1 MPVDARPER
10 ARLSVTLVVRD
21 EEDRLGAA
29 LAAVAFAD
37 EVLVVVDARSRD
49 RSEEIARAFG
59 ARVLVRPF
67 EGFGPQKNAAA
78 KEAAGPW
85 ILSIDADEVV
95 SEKLAREIRERLAAQ
110 GEEAGDGAPV
120 AFRVPI
126 RLEFLGRALR
136 FGRDTIVRPPRLY
149 RKDRARFTDAPVH
162 ERLVPEGPV
171 GSLKAVALHRSY
183 RDVTHYLEKLDAYT
197 SLAAEGK
204 ARAGLRL
211 PGALLPFRVAWDF
224 LDRAVLRLG
233 FLDGLPGL
241 AWAALSATSTL
252 VKYLKLEERGTG
264 LGNGEN
270 G

>member
-29 LAAVAFAD
+29 LSAVAFAD

-78 KEAAGPW
+78 REAAGPW

-95 SEKLAREIRERLAAQ
+95 SAALATEIRERLAA
-110 GEEAGDGAPV
+110 EEETGADAPV

-136 FGRDTIVRPPRLY
+136 FGRDTLVRPLRLY

-171 GSLKAVALHRSY
+171 GSLKAVVFHRSY

-197 SLAAEGK
+197 SLSAEGK
-204 ARAGLRL
+204 ARAGRRP
-211 PGALLPFRVAWDF
+211 PGALLPLRVAWDF

-241 AWAALSATSTL
+241 AWAALSSTSTL
-252 VKYLKLEERGTG
+252 VKYLKLRERGSG
-264 LGNGEN
+264 SGERESA
-270 G
+270 